1 MAKKQKTKKWK
12 RRLKMEKA
20 KSDVKVKLS
29 NGSEILIQNITIEQ
43 AKLIPLDGKE
53 KEGKFTSIS
62 LKRGLVKDT
71 PTEYIER
78 RVFKNA
84 DTEVIVYDLTLPLN
98 VKQAETMYGES
109 DVLDAIW
116 TAKRIKTDAVK
127 AGKGQGDPIVSLV
140 RRAQKGE
147 KLSQTEKQVLA
158 KWYGSMTKEK

>member
-1 MAKKQKTKKWK
+1 MEG
-12 RRLKMEKA
+12 RLKMEKA

-84 DTEVIVYDLTLPLN
+84 DTEVIVYDLSLPLN
-98 VKQAETMYGES
+98 VKQAEAMYGES
-109 DVLDAIW
+109 DMLDAIW

-127 AGKGQGDPIVSLV
+127 AGKGQGDPIVAIV
-140 RRAQKGE
+140 RKAQKGE
-147 KLSQTEKQVLA
+147 KLSDAEKAIASKWFASAVQVA
-158 KWYGSMTKEK
+158 KK

>member
-1 MAKKQKTKKWK
+1 
-12 RRLKMEKA
+12 MEKA

-84 DTEVIVYDLTLPLN
+84 DTEVIVYDLSLPLN
-98 VKQAETMYGES
+98 VKQAEAMYGES
-109 DVLDAIW
+109 DMLDAIW

-127 AGKGQGDPIVSLV
+127 AGKGQGDPIVAIV
-140 RRAQKGE
+140 RKAQKGE
-147 KLSQTEKQVLA
+147 KLSDAEKAIASKWFASAVQVA
-158 KWYGSMTKEK
+158 KK